1 MRTRQLSALL
11 WLLAAPA
18 SLLADVPVMSV
29 QPGTLAVTAG
39 QGFTLSVQISGVS
52 DLYGYQFDLGFD
64 SAVLSATSV
73 TEGPFLAT
81 GGPTI
86 FLPGVIDNVGGSITE
101 NADILDGAVSGVDGS
116 GTLLDV
122 SFQALAA
129 GSSTVQL
136 FNVIA
141 LNSFGE
147 GIDVTTSGSTVTV
160 TAAPEPAPGL
170 LLLLET
176 AVIGLFVLLRSRS
189 SRSVS
194 S

>member
-1 MRTRQLSALL
+1 MRTRQFKALF
-11 WLLAAPA
+11 WLLAAPT
-18 SLLADVPVMSV
+18 SLLADIMSV
-29 QPGTLAVTAG
+29 QPVTLDVIAG
-39 QGFTLSVQISGVS
+39 QSFTLTAQISGVS
-52 DLYGYQFDLGFD
+52 DLYGYQFDLGFNPT
-64 SAVLSATSV
+64 VIEATSV

-86 FLPGVIDNVGGSITE
+86 FLPGTIDNVGGSITD
-101 NADILDGAVSGVDGS
+101 NADILNGAVSGVDGA

-147 GIDVTTSGSTVTV
+147 GLDLSTAGSTITV
-160 TAAPEPAPGL
+160 TGPVPEPGSGL
-170 LLLLET
+170 LLGPV
-176 AVIGLFVLLRSRS
+176 VIGLFALLRQRS

>member
-1 MRTRQLSALL
+1 MRTRQFSALF
-11 WLLAAPA
+11 WLLATPTA
-18 SLLADVPVMSV
+18 LLADVVMSV
-29 QPGTLAVTAG
+29 QPATLDVTAG
-39 QGFTLSVQISGVS
+39 QSFTLTVQMSGVS
-52 DLYGYQFDLGFD
+52 DLYGYQFDLGFNPTIME
-64 SAVLSATSV
+64 ATSV

-86 FLPGVIDNVGGSITE
+86 FLPGTIDNVGGSITD
-101 NADILDGAVSGVDGS
+101 NADILNGAVSGVDGG

-129 GSSTVQL
+129 GPSTVQL

-147 GIDVTTSGSTVTV
+147 GIDLTTSSSTVTV
-160 TAAPEPAPGL
+160 TGTAPVPEPGSGL
-170 LLLLET
+170 LFGT
-176 AVIGLFVLLRSRS
+176 VVIGLFGFLRSRS
-189 SRSVS
+189 SRSLS